1 MIQCVGLFT
10 FCVPFFNCGSSAEP
24 QNAENSGVIILWS
37 DYFLKFSQEEMT
49 STILDA
55 LERGSLITQ
64 WMPYDIR
71 A

>member
-55 LERGSLITQ
+55 
-64 WMPYDIR
+64 
-71 A
+71 